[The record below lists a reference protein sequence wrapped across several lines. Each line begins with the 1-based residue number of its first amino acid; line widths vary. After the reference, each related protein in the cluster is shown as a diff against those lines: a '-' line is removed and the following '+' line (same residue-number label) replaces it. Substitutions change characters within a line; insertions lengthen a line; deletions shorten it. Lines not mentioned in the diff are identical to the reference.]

1 MTLKW
6 CAFTGALMLA
16 FVAATYVHKGV
27 TADPPGV
34 ETRWWDGTTASK
46 EVRYRNGQL
55 ASRVE
60 FGDDGKTVITLR
72 EWNERGALTHSKL
85 RSIKDGTVEE
95 KLFTEDGKILV
106 LHKLWNGDELT
117 FRAER
122 NFWPNNGKI
131 RSETIN
137 TEDGLVPAEVRQ
149 FDRDGTL
156 NMERKILDNADQVTR
171 SFTDGKLRSVGNF
184 KANGDLWQE
193 DYDDEG
199 RVTLRQ
205 KQIRLTGESITEGFR
220 KGKLI
225 FTQKSSNGRDS
236 TATIYSGDKAKR
248 KLFYRD
254 YNLEKVEQYSLET
267 GRLKRVLIAGQSNF
281 KIVAREVRN
290 FRDDGTLESVKL
302 LDLKNGSVRKTF
314 TYDATGQEKISE
326 VDGGTP
332 EKVDERLF
340 IDPQSLLV
348 DNEDG
353 ELP

>member
-72 EWNERGALTHSKL
+72 EWNMQGALTHSKL

-95 KLFTEDGKILV
+95 KLFTNDGKILI

-131 RSETIN
+131 RSEVIN
-137 TEDGLVPAEVRQ
+137 TEDGLVPAEERQ
-149 FDRDGTL
+149 FDRNGTL
-156 NMERKILDNADQVTR
+156 NMERKILDNADQETR
-171 SFTDGKLRSVGNF
+171 SFTDGKLRSAGIF

-193 DYDDEG
+193 TYDDEG
-199 RVTLRQ
+199 RVTMRQ
-205 KQIRLTGESITEGFR
+205 KSIRLTGASSTEGFH

-225 FTQKSSNGRDS
+225 YTQESSNGRDS
-236 TATIYSGDKAKR
+236 SATIFKGDKVKR
-248 KLFYRD
+248 KLLYRD
-254 YNLEKVEQYSLET
+254 YNLIQVDEYSLET
-267 GRLKRVLIAGQSNF
+267 GLVKRTLMPLQADF
-281 KIVAREVRN
+281 KIVAGEVRL
-290 FRDDGTLESVKL
+290 FRADGTLETVKVL
-302 LDLKNGSVRKTF
+302 NKDGTVKKTV
-314 TYDATGQEKISE
+314 TYDATGKEKLSE
-326 VDGGTP
+326 TPGGAS
-332 EKVDERLF
+332 EAIDERLF
-340 IDPQSLLV
+340 IDPQSLLI